1 MPGLGERERT
11 IIQFAR
17 EVISEPRVSSDTFGR
32 ARELFGDTGLM
43 DLTGLIGYY
52 NFVNLTLKA
61 FDVQLA
67 PGRERLLPDLW

>member
-1 MPGLGERERT
+1 MERL

-17 EVISEPRVSSDTFGR
+17 EAISEERVSSETFAR
-32 ARELFGDTGLM
+32 ARELLGDQGVM

-52 NFVNLTLKA
+52 NFVNITLKS
-61 FDVQLA
+61 FDLQLE